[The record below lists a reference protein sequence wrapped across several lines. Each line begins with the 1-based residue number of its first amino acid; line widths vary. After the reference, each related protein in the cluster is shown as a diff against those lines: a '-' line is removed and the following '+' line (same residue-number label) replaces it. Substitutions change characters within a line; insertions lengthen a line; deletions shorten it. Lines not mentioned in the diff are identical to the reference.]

1 MKKFYCCDYCD
12 ELFETEAECKT
23 HEATCPEKKDYDECR
38 KMDKDSL
45 ILHLREFIE
54 EVEIFNEA
62 YNADIMDELLDDSRD
77 GKLSLD
83 SCDCKYNCN
92 DIRDCDCSYEDKEN
106 NEDCNDDNDD
116 NDDEVYDEKD
126 FYNDFFGISLIKDTE
141 EHLEEIL
148 KDCCN
153 NDKEYTF
160 YLNGKKVSKEDLKK
174 ELADIFSAKIVPAA
188 KDATKTAVKKTDD
201 FLSAILEKLD
211 K

>member
-12 ELFETEAECKT
+12 ELFETEAECKA
-23 HEATCPEKKDYDECR
+23 HEATCSEKEDYDECR
-38 KMDKDSL
+38 KTDKDSL
-45 ILHLREFIE
+45 IFHLREFIE
-54 EVEIFNEA
+54 EVEIFNETYGA
-62 YNADIMDELLDDSRD
+62 NIVDELRDDLRD
-77 GKLSLD
+77 GELSFG
-83 SCDCKYNCN
+83 DCGHNCS
-92 DIRDCDCSYEDKEN
+92 DTCDCDCSCEDKEN
-106 NEDCNDDNDD
+106 DEDYDDDTVTD
-116 NDDEVYDEKD
+116 KEVYDED
-126 FYNDFFGISLIKDTE
+126 FYDTFFGISHVKNAE

-148 KDCCN
+148 KDCCD

-201 FLSAILEKLD
+201 FLSAILGKLD

>member
-23 HEATCPEKKDYDECR
+23 HEAICPEKKDYDKSR

-83 SCDCKYNCN
+83 SCDCEHKCN
-92 DIRDCDCSYEDKEN
+92 DTCDCDCEDKEN
-106 NEDCNDDNDD
+106 DADYNDNDD
-116 NDDEVYDEKD
+116 DEVCNED
-126 FYNDFFGISLIKDTE
+126 FYDDFFGISHVKDTE
-141 EHLEEIL
+141 KHLEEIL
-148 KDCCN
+148 KNCCN

>member
-12 ELFETEAECKT
+12 ELFETEAECKA
-23 HEATCPEKKDYDECR
+23 HEATCSEKKDYDESR
-38 KMDKDSL
+38 KMDKGSL

-62 YNADIMDELLDDSRD
+62 YGADIMEELLNDFYDGELNFSTCEDVRDD
-77 GKLSLD
+77 K
-83 SCDCKYNCN
+83 CDC
-92 DIRDCDCSYEDKEN
+92 DCDCSCDEGLDEEDFD
-106 NEDCNDDNDD
+106 ED
-116 NDDEVYDEKD
+116 ED
-126 FYNDFFGISLIKDTE
+126 FFDDFFGTSHVKDAE
-141 EHLEEIL
+141 ERLEEIL
-148 KDCCN
+148 KDCCDK
-153 NDKEYTF
+153 DKEYTF

-174 ELADIFSAKIVPAA
+174 ELAKIFSTKVVPAA

>member
-12 ELFETEAECKT
+12 ELFETEAECKA
-23 HEATCPEKKDYDECR
+23 HEATCSEKKDYDESR

-62 YNADIMDELLDDSRD
+62 YGADIMDELLDDFRD
-77 GKLSLD
+77 GELSFD
-83 SCDCKYNCN
+83 GCDCEHKC
-92 DIRDCDCSYEDKEN
+92 DDTCDRDCKDKEN
-106 NEDCNDDNDD
+106 DEDYDD
-116 NDDEVYDEKD
+116 NDDEVCDED
-126 FYNDFFGISLIKDTE
+126 FYDDFFDISHVKNAE
-141 EHLEEIL
+141 ERLKEIL

-160 YLNGKKVSKEDLKK
+160 YLNGKQVSKEDLKK
-174 ELADIFSAKIVPAA
+174 ELAEIFSTKVVPAA

-201 FLSAILEKLD
+201 FLTTILEKLD

>member
-12 ELFETEAECKT
+12 ELFETEAECKA
-23 HEATCPEKKDYDECR
+23 HEAICSEKKDYNESR

-45 ILHLREFIE
+45 ILHLLEFIE
-54 EVEIFNEA
+54 EVKIFNEA
-62 YNADIMDELLDDSRD
+62 YGADIMDELLDDFRD
-77 GKLSLD
+77 GELSFD
-83 SCDCKYNCN
+83 SCDCEHKCN
-92 DIRDCDCSYEDKEN
+92 DTCDCDCDCEDKEN
-106 NEDCNDDNDD
+106 DEDCDDNDD
-116 NDDEVYDEKD
+116 DEVCDED
-126 FYNDFFGISLIKDTE
+126 FYDDFFGISRVKNAE
-141 EHLEEIL
+141 ERLEEIL
-148 KDCCN
+148 KDCCD

>member
-12 ELFETEAECKT
+12 ELFETEAECKA
-23 HEATCPEKKDYDECR
+23 HEATCSEKKDYDECR

-54 EVEIFNEA
+54 KVEIFNEA
-62 YNADIMDELLDDSRD
+62 YGADIMDELLGDFHD
-77 GKLSLD
+77 GELSFD
-83 SCDCKYNCN
+83 SCDCEHKCN
-92 DIRDCDCSYEDKEN
+92 DTCDCDCEDKEN
-106 NEDCNDDNDD
+106 NEDYDDDIATATD
-116 NDDEVYDEKD
+116 KEVYDED
-126 FYNDFFGISLIKDTE
+126 FYDDFFGISRVKNAE

-148 KDCCN
+148 KDCCS

>member
-12 ELFETEAECKT
+12 ELFETEAECKA
-23 HEATCPEKKDYDECR
+23 HEATCSEKKDYDESR

-62 YNADIMDELLDDSRD
+62 YGADIMKELLNDFYDGELNFSTCEDVRDD
-77 GKLSLD
+77 K
-83 SCDCKYNCN
+83 CDC
-92 DIRDCDCSYEDKEN
+92 DCDCSCDEGLDEEDFD
-106 NEDCNDDNDD
+106 ED
-116 NDDEVYDEKD
+116 ED
-126 FYNDFFGISLIKDTE
+126 FFDDFFGTSHVKDAE
-141 EHLEEIL
+141 ERLEEIL
-148 KDCCN
+148 KDCCDK
-153 NDKEYTF
+153 DKEYTF

-174 ELADIFSAKIVPAA
+174 ELAKIFSTKVVPAA

>member
-12 ELFETEAECKT
+12 ELFETEAECKA
-23 HEATCPEKKDYDECR
+23 HEATCSEKKDYDESR

-62 YNADIMDELLDDSRD
+62 YGADIMEELLNDFYDGELNFSTCEDACDD
-77 GKLSLD
+77 K
-83 SCDCKYNCN
+83 CDC
-92 DIRDCDCSYEDKEN
+92 DCDCSCDEGLDEEDFD
-106 NEDCNDDNDD
+106 ED
-116 NDDEVYDEKD
+116 ED
-126 FYNDFFGISLIKDTE
+126 FFDDFFGTSHVKDAE
-141 EHLEEIL
+141 ERLEEIL
-148 KDCCN
+148 KDCCDK
-153 NDKEYTF
+153 DKEYTF

-174 ELADIFSAKIVPAA
+174 DLAKIFSTKVVPAA

-201 FLSAILEKLD
+201 FLSTILEKLD

>member
-12 ELFETEAECKT
+12 ELFETEAECKA
-23 HEATCPEKKDYDECR
+23 HEATCSEKKDYDESR

-62 YNADIMDELLDDSRD
+62 YGADIMDELLDDFRD
-77 GKLSLD
+77 GELSFD
-83 SCDCKYNCN
+83 GCDCEHKCDDTCDY
-92 DIRDCDCSYEDKEN
+92 DCDCEDKEN
-106 NEDCNDDNDD
+106 DEDYDDKD
-116 NDDEVYDEKD
+116 DDEVCDED
-126 FYNDFFGISLIKDTE
+126 FFDDFFGTFHVKDAE
-141 EHLEEIL
+141 ERLEEIL
-148 KDCCN
+148 KDCCDK
-153 NDKEYTF
+153 DKEYTF

-174 ELADIFSAKIVPAA
+174 ELAKIFSTKVVPAA

>member
-12 ELFETEAECKT
+12 ELFETEVECKA
-23 HEATCPEKKDYDECR
+23 HEATCSEKKDYDESR

-62 YNADIMDELLDDSRD
+62 YGADIMEELLNDFYDGELNFSTCEDACDD
-77 GKLSLD
+77 K
-83 SCDCKYNCN
+83 CDC
-92 DIRDCDCSYEDKEN
+92 DCDCSCDEGLDEEDFD
-106 NEDCNDDNDD
+106 ED
-116 NDDEVYDEKD
+116 ED
-126 FYNDFFGISLIKDTE
+126 FFDDFFGTSHVKDAE
-141 EHLEEIL
+141 ERLEEIL
-148 KDCCN
+148 KDCCDK
-153 NDKEYTF
+153 DKEYTF

-174 ELADIFSAKIVPAA
+174 ELARIFSTKVVPAA

-201 FLSAILEKLD
+201 FLSTILEKLD

>member
-23 HEATCPEKKDYDECR
+23 HEAICSEKKDYDESR

-62 YNADIMDELLDDSRD
+62 YGADIMDELLNDFYDGELNFSTCEDACDD
-77 GKLSLD
+77 K
-83 SCDCKYNCN
+83 C
-92 DIRDCDCSYEDKEN
+92 DCDCDRGCDEELDEEDFG
-106 NEDCNDDNDD
+106 EDE
-116 NDDEVYDEKD
+116 DED
-126 FYNDFFGISLIKDTE
+126 FFDDFFGTSHVKDAE
-141 EHLEEIL
+141 ERLEEIL
-148 KDCCN
+148 KDCCDK
-153 NDKEYTF
+153 DKEYTF

-174 ELADIFSAKIVPAA
+174 ELAKIFSTKVVPAA

>member
-12 ELFETEAECKT
+12 ELFETEAECKA
-23 HEATCPEKKDYDECR
+23 HEATCSEKKDYDESR

-62 YNADIMDELLDDSRD
+62 YGADIMDELLNDFYDGELNFSTCEDACDD
-77 GKLSLD
+77 K
-83 SCDCKYNCN
+83 C
-92 DIRDCDCSYEDKEN
+92 DCDCDRGCDEELDEEDFG
-106 NEDCNDDNDD
+106 EDE
-116 NDDEVYDEKD
+116 DE
-126 FYNDFFGISLIKDTE
+126 DFFDNFFGTSHVKDTE
-141 EHLEEIL
+141 ERLEEIL
-148 KDCCN
+148 KDCCDK
-153 NDKEYTF
+153 DKEYTF

-174 ELADIFSAKIVPAA
+174 ELAKIFSTKVVPAA

>member
-12 ELFETEAECKT
+12 ELFETEAECKA
-23 HEATCPEKKDYDECR
+23 HEATCSEKKDYDESR

-45 ILHLREFIE
+45 ILHLCEFIE

-62 YNADIMDELLDDSRD
+62 YGADIMEELLNDFYDGELNFGTCENACDD
-77 GKLSLD
+77 K
-83 SCDCKYNCN
+83 C
-92 DIRDCDCSYEDKEN
+92 DCDCDCGCDEELDEEDFD
-106 NEDCNDDNDD
+106 ED
-116 NDDEVYDEKD
+116 EGED
-126 FYNDFFGISLIKDTE
+126 FLDDFFGTSHVKDAE
-141 EHLEEIL
+141 ERLEEIL
-148 KDCCN
+148 KDCCDK
-153 NDKEYTF
+153 DKEYTF

-174 ELADIFSAKIVPAA
+174 ELAKIFSTKVVPAA

>member
-12 ELFETEAECKT
+12 ELFETEAECKA
-23 HEATCPEKKDYDECR
+23 HEATCSEKKDDDESR

-45 ILHLREFIE
+45 ILHLRELIE

-62 YNADIMDELLDDSRD
+62 YGADIMEELLNDFYD
-77 GKLSLD
+77 GELNFSTCEDACNDK
-83 SCDCKYNCN
+83 CDC
-92 DIRDCDCSYEDKEN
+92 DCDCSCDEGLDEEDFD
-106 NEDCNDDNDD
+106 ED
-116 NDDEVYDEKD
+116 ED
-126 FYNDFFGISLIKDTE
+126 FFDDFFGTSHVKDAE

-148 KDCCN
+148 KDCCDK
-153 NDKEYTF
+153 DKEYTF

-174 ELADIFSAKIVPAA
+174 ELADIFSTKIVPAA

-201 FLSAILEKLD
+201 FLSTILEKLD

>member
-12 ELFETEAECKT
+12 ELFETEAECKA
-23 HEATCPEKKDYDECR
+23 HEVTCSEKKDYDESR

-62 YNADIMDELLDDSRD
+62 YGADIMDELLNDFYDGELNFSTCEDACDD
-77 GKLSLD
+77 K
-83 SCDCKYNCN
+83 C
-92 DIRDCDCSYEDKEN
+92 DCDCDRGCDKKL
-106 NEDCNDDNDD
+106 
-116 NDDEVYDEKD
+116 DEKD
-126 FYNDFFGISLIKDTE
+126 FDEGEDEDFFDDFFGTSHVKDTE
-141 EHLEEIL
+141 ERLEEIL
-148 KDCCN
+148 KDCCDK
-153 NDKEYTF
+153 DKEYTF

-174 ELADIFSAKIVPAA
+174 ELAKIFSTKVVPVA

-201 FLSAILEKLD
+201 FLGAILEKLD

>member
-62 YNADIMDELLDDSRD
+62 YNVDIMDELLDDSRD

-83 SCDCKYNCN
+83 SCDCEHKCN
-92 DIRDCDCSYEDKEN
+92 DTCDCDCEDKEN
-106 NEDCNDDNDD
+106 DEDYNDNDD
-116 NDDEVYDEKD
+116 DE
-126 FYNDFFGISLIKDTE
+126 SLR
-141 EHLEEIL
+141 
-148 KDCCN
+148 
-153 NDKEYTF
+153 
-160 YLNGKKVSKEDLKK
+160 
-174 ELADIFSAKIVPAA
+174 
-188 KDATKTAVKKTDD
+188 
-201 FLSAILEKLD
+201 
-211 K
+211 

>member
-12 ELFETEAECKT
+12 ELFETEAECKA
-23 HEATCPEKKDYDECR
+23 HEATCSEKKDYDESR

-62 YNADIMDELLDDSRD
+62 YGADIVDELRDDFRN
-77 GKLSLD
+77 GKLSFDSFD
-83 SCDCKYNCN
+83 SCDS
-92 DIRDCDCSYEDKEN
+92 CDSCDEGLDEEDFD
-106 NEDCNDDNDD
+106 ED
-116 NDDEVYDEKD
+116 ED
-126 FYNDFFGISLIKDTE
+126 FFDDFFGTSHVKDAE
-141 EHLEEIL
+141 ERLEEIL
-148 KDCCN
+148 KDCCDK
-153 NDKEYTF
+153 DKEYTF

-174 ELADIFSAKIVPAA
+174 ELADIFSTKIVPAA

-201 FLSAILEKLD
+201 FLSTILEKLD

>member
-12 ELFETEAECKT
+12 ELFETEAECKA
-23 HEATCPEKKDYDECR
+23 HEATCSEKKDYDESR

-62 YNADIMDELLDDSRD
+62 YGADIMDELLNDFYDGELNFSTCEDACDD
-77 GKLSLD
+77 K
-83 SCDCKYNCN
+83 C
-92 DIRDCDCSYEDKEN
+92 DCDCDRSCDEELDEEDFD
-106 NEDCNDDNDD
+106 EDE
-116 NDDEVYDEKD
+116 DED
-126 FYNDFFGISLIKDTE
+126 FFDDFFGTSHVKDAE
-141 EHLEEIL
+141 ERLEEIL
-148 KDCCN
+148 KDCCDK
-153 NDKEYTF
+153 DKEYTF

-174 ELADIFSAKIVPAA
+174 ELAKIFSTKVVPAA

>member
-12 ELFETEAECKT
+12 ELFETEAECKA
-23 HEATCPEKKDYDECR
+23 HEATCSEKKDYDESR

-62 YNADIMDELLDDSRD
+62 YGADIMDELLNDFYDGELNFSTCEDACDD
-77 GKLSLD
+77 K
-83 SCDCKYNCN
+83 C
-92 DIRDCDCSYEDKEN
+92 DCDCDRSCDEELDEEDFD
-106 NEDCNDDNDD
+106 EDE
-116 NDDEVYDEKD
+116 DED
-126 FYNDFFGISLIKDTE
+126 FFDDFFGTSHVKDAE
-141 EHLEEIL
+141 ERLEEIL
-148 KDCCN
+148 KDCCDK
-153 NDKEYTF
+153 DKEYTL
-160 YLNGKKVSKEDLKK
+160 YLNGKEVSKEDLKK
-174 ELADIFSAKIVPAA
+174 ELAKIFSTKVVPAA

>member
-12 ELFETEAECKT
+12 ELFETEAECKA
-23 HEATCPEKKDYDECR
+23 HEATCSEKKDYDESR

-62 YNADIMDELLDDSRD
+62 YGADIMEELLNDFYDGELNFSTCEDACDD
-77 GKLSLD
+77 K
-83 SCDCKYNCN
+83 CDC
-92 DIRDCDCSYEDKEN
+92 DCDCSCDEGLDEEDFD
-106 NEDCNDDNDD
+106 ED
-116 NDDEVYDEKD
+116 ED
-126 FYNDFFGISLIKDTE
+126 FFDDFFGTSHVKDAE
-141 EHLEEIL
+141 ERLEEIL
-148 KDCCN
+148 KDCCDK
-153 NDKEYTF
+153 DKEYTF

-174 ELADIFSAKIVPAA
+174 ELAEIFSTKVVPAA

>member
-12 ELFETEAECKT
+12 ELFETEAECKA
-23 HEATCPEKKDYDECR
+23 HEATCSEKKDYDESR

-62 YNADIMDELLDDSRD
+62 YGADIIEELLNDFYDGELNFSTCEDACDD
-77 GKLSLD
+77 K
-83 SCDCKYNCN
+83 CDC
-92 DIRDCDCSYEDKEN
+92 DCDCS
-106 NEDCNDDNDD
+106 C
-116 NDDEVYDEKD
+116 DEGLDEKD
-126 FYNDFFGISLIKDTE
+126 FDEDEDFFDDFFGTSHVKDAE
-141 EHLEEIL
+141 ERLEEIL
-148 KDCCN
+148 KDCCDK
-153 NDKEYTF
+153 DKEYTF

-174 ELADIFSAKIVPAA
+174 ELADIFSTKIVPAA

-201 FLSAILEKLD
+201 FLSTILEKLD

>member
-23 HEATCPEKKDYDECR
+23 HEATCPEKKYYDECR
-38 KMDKDSL
+38 KMDRDSL

-62 YNADIMDELLDDSRD
+62 YNADIMDELLDDFRD

-83 SCDCKYNCN
+83 SCDCEHKCN
-92 DIRDCDCSYEDKEN
+92 DTCDCDCEDKEN
-106 NEDCNDDNDD
+106 DEDYNDNDD
-116 NDDEVYDEKD
+116 DEVCDED
-126 FYNDFFGISLIKDTE
+126 FYDDFFGISHVKDTE
-141 EHLEEIL
+141 KRLEEIL
-148 KDCCN
+148 KVCCN

-188 KDATKTAVKKTDD
+188 KDVTKTAVKKTDD

>member
-12 ELFETEAECKT
+12 ELFETEAECQA
-23 HEATCPEKKDYDECR
+23 HEATCSEKKDYEECR

-62 YNADIMDELLDDSRD
+62 YGADIMDELLNDFYDGELNFSTCEDACDD
-77 GKLSLD
+77 K
-83 SCDCKYNCN
+83 CDCNC
-92 DIRDCDCSYEDKEN
+92 DCDEELDEEDFD
-106 NEDCNDDNDD
+106 EDE
-116 NDDEVYDEKD
+116 DED
-126 FYNDFFGISLIKDTE
+126 FFDDFFGTSRVKDAE
-141 EHLEEIL
+141 ERLEEIL
-148 KDCCN
+148 KDCCDK
-153 NDKEYTF
+153 DKEYTF

-174 ELADIFSAKIVPAA
+174 ELAEIFSTKVVPAA

-201 FLSAILEKLD
+201 FLSSILEKLD

>member
-12 ELFETEAECKT
+12 ELFETEAECKA
-23 HEATCPEKKDYDECR
+23 HEATCSEKKDYDESR

-62 YNADIMDELLDDSRD
+62 YGADIMEELLNDFYDGELNFSTCEDACDD
-77 GKLSLD
+77 K
-83 SCDCKYNCN
+83 CDC
-92 DIRDCDCSYEDKEN
+92 DCDCSCDEGLDEEDFD
-106 NEDCNDDNDD
+106 ED
-116 NDDEVYDEKD
+116 ED
-126 FYNDFFGISLIKDTE
+126 FFDDFFGTSHVKDAE
-141 EHLEEIL
+141 ERLEEIL
-148 KDCCN
+148 KDCCDKN
-153 NDKEYTF
+153 KEYTF

-174 ELADIFSAKIVPAA
+174 ELADIFSTKIVPAA

-201 FLSAILEKLD
+201 FLSTILEKLD

>member
-12 ELFETEAECKT
+12 ELFETEAECKA
-23 HEATCPEKKDYDECR
+23 HEATCSEKKDYDESR

-62 YNADIMDELLDDSRD
+62 YGADIMDELLDDFRDGELSFDSRD
-77 GKLSLD
+77 CEHK
-83 SCDCKYNCN
+83 CN
-92 DIRDCDCSYEDKEN
+92 DTCDCDC
-106 NEDCNDDNDD
+106 DCEDNDD
-116 NDDEVYDEKD
+116 DEVCDKD
-126 FYNDFFGISLIKDTE
+126 FYDDLFGISHVKNAE
-141 EHLEEIL
+141 ERLEEIL
-148 KDCCN
+148 KDCCD

>member
-12 ELFETEAECKT
+12 ELFETEAECKA
-23 HEATCPEKKDYDECR
+23 HEATCPEKKDYDESR

-62 YNADIMDELLDDSRD
+62 YGADIMDELLADFYGGD
-77 GKLSLD
+77 LD
-83 SCDCKYNCN
+83 LE
-92 DIRDCDCSYEDKEN
+92 DCDCGHNCDDTCGCSKDALNEEDYDE
-106 NEDCNDDNDD
+106 
-116 NDDEVYDEKD
+116 DEVEDEVCDED
-126 FYNDFFGISLIKDTE
+126 FYNDFFGISRVKDAE
-141 EHLEEIL
+141 ERLEEIL
-148 KDCCN
+148 KDCCDS
-153 NDKEYTF
+153 DKEYTF

-174 ELADIFSAKIVPAA
+174 ELADIFPTKVVPAA
-188 KDATKTAVKKTDD
+188 KDVTKTAVKKTDD

>member
-12 ELFETEAECKT
+12 ELFETEAECKA
-23 HEATCPEKKDYDECR
+23 HEATCSEKKDYDESR

-62 YNADIMDELLDDSRD
+62 YGADIMDELLNDFYDGELNFSTCEDACDD
-77 GKLSLD
+77 K
-83 SCDCKYNCN
+83 C
-92 DIRDCDCSYEDKEN
+92 DCDCDRGCDEELDEEDFD
-106 NEDCNDDNDD
+106 EDE
-116 NDDEVYDEKD
+116 DED
-126 FYNDFFGISLIKDTE
+126 FFDDFFGTSHVKDAE
-141 EHLEEIL
+141 ERLEEIL
-148 KDCCN
+148 KDCCDK
-153 NDKEYTF
+153 DKEYTF

-174 ELADIFSAKIVPAA
+174 ELAKIFSTKVVPAA

>member
-12 ELFETEAECKT
+12 ELFETKAECKA
-23 HEATCPEKKDYDECR
+23 HEATCSEKKDYDESR

-62 YNADIMDELLDDSRD
+62 YGADIMEELLNDFYDGELNFSTCEDACDD
-77 GKLSLD
+77 K
-83 SCDCKYNCN
+83 CDC
-92 DIRDCDCSYEDKEN
+92 DCDCSCDEGLDEEDFD
-106 NEDCNDDNDD
+106 ED
-116 NDDEVYDEKD
+116 ED
-126 FYNDFFGISLIKDTE
+126 FFDDFFGTSHVKDAE
-141 EHLEEIL
+141 ERLEEIL
-148 KDCCN
+148 KDCCDK
-153 NDKEYTF
+153 DKEYTF

-174 ELADIFSAKIVPAA
+174 ELADIFSTKIVPAA

-201 FLSAILEKLD
+201 FLSTILEKLD

>member
-23 HEATCPEKKDYDECR
+23 HEATCPEKKDYDESR

-62 YNADIMDELLDDSRD
+62 YGADIMDELLADFYGGD
-77 GKLSLD
+77 LD
-83 SCDCKYNCN
+83 LE
-92 DIRDCDCSYEDKEN
+92 DCDCGHNCDDTCGCKDGMN
-106 NEDCNDDNDD
+106 NEDYDEDE
-116 NDDEVYDEKD
+116 DEVCDED
-126 FYNDFFGISLIKDTE
+126 FYDDFFGISRVKDAE
-141 EHLEEIL
+141 ERLEEIL
-148 KDCCN
+148 KDCCDK
-153 NDKEYTF
+153 DKEYTF

>member
-12 ELFETEAECKT
+12 ELFETEAECKA
-23 HEATCPEKKDYDECR
+23 HEATCPEKKDYDESR

-62 YNADIMDELLDDSRD
+62 YGADIMDELLADFYGGD
-77 GKLSLD
+77 LD
-83 SCDCKYNCN
+83 LE
-92 DIRDCDCSYEDKEN
+92 DCDCGHNCDDTCGCSKDALNEEDY
-106 NEDCNDDNDD
+106 D
-116 NDDEVYDEKD
+116 DDEDEVGDEVCDED
-126 FYNDFFGISLIKDTE
+126 FYDDFFGISRVKNAE
-141 EHLEEIL
+141 ERLEEIL
-148 KDCCN
+148 KDCCDS
-153 NDKEYTF
+153 DKEYTF